1 MSDELADYL
10 VSELCFERKLP
21 SRAGLQRAIGAF
33 LGLHLEQRTS
43 IQEQAIEVIYD
54 GIDVLLISAT
64 ASGKTEAA
72 MVPIAARL
80 LSDSGR
86 PVALY
91 IAPTRALLN
100 DLHRRLEAP
109 LHQLGLEARIRHGE
123 RALPANTST
132 IRVLFTTP
140 ESLDVLLSKNTSL
153 LKQVRY
159 VIVDEVHQIFGTP
172 RGDQL
177 AFLLQRL
184 EYFVGHRLQRLA
196 LSATVGDPDEITRW
210 LCPRREPARVIS
222 TPTGR
227 RIAASFHWMSSLPT
241 LRELLR
247 SSEYDKVLCFVNSR
261 RRCDD
266 VYLVLRDLQPYE
278 SFVHYST
285 LTKEQ
290 REYVERGYKS
300 AQMAVCVATT
310 TLELGIDIGS
320 IQEVILVDAPATV
333 SSFLQRIGRGGRRGQ
348 YTYVTATPKNT
359 LELLQFVTM
368 LRLAENG
375 QVEAQTAGHPY
386 SVSIQ
391 QIFSILAGKRRL
403 NIHPD
408 ELTEQFG
415 ALSWLAPGQIHAILD
430 RLVDRGFL
438 QRKPGQPVYQVGSEL
453 EELIHRRQIYT
464 NISGQSAGIP
474 VFHSGRLLA
483 YLPLRPDQ
491 IRYGNVILFAGRFW
505 RIASISDRG
514 LTVDI
519 VSPVPN
525 PIRPV
530 WSSRGA
536 FAASSVLAQGMRDF
550 LLNQPGLGGHQT
562 DNECVRRLEVLYKR
576 IAGARQIRD
585 TVWHEQVGDKHIY
598 YTFAGATEN
607 QVLRLIFEENGMSCK
622 PVARAEGV
630 ALMSKDRL
638 DFACLPDDAEE
649 VAGIIASQWRRFAG
663 WINTGPFFEHLPPTL
678 KRDET
683 IAQIAKSTVIE
694 MVTSLSGTPVFP
706 VDLQLV
712 T

>member
-1 MSDELADYL
+1 MSDELTDYL
-10 VSELCFERKLP
+10 VSKLGFERRP
-21 SRAGLQRAIGAF
+21 PARAGLPRTIGAF
-33 LGLHLEQRTS
+33 LGLHLEQKTP
-43 IQEQAIEVIYD
+43 IQRQAIEVIYD
-54 GIDVLLISAT
+54 GADVLLISAT

-80 LSDSGR
+80 LTDSSR

-109 LHQLGLEARIRHGE
+109 LHELGLEARIRHGDH
-123 RALPANTST
+123 ALPANTST

-153 LKQVRY
+153 LKQVKY
-159 VIVDEVHQIFGTP
+159 VIVDEIHQIFGTP

-184 EYFVGHRLQRLA
+184 EYFVGHGIQRLA
-196 LSATVGDPDEITRW
+196 LSATVGDPDRIARW
-210 LCPRREPARVIS
+210 LCPQREPARVILA
-222 TPTGR
+222 PGGR
-227 RIAASFHWMSSLPT
+227 RIAASFHWMSDLPM

-247 SSEYDKVLCFVNSR
+247 NSRHDKVLCFVNSR

-266 VYLVLRDLQPYE
+266 VHLVLRDLHPYE

-285 LTKEQ
+285 LTKEHRQ
-290 REYVERGYKS
+290 YVERGYKS

-333 SSFLQRIGRGGRRGQ
+333 TSFLQRIGRGGRRGQ
-348 YTYVTATPKNT
+348 YTYVSVTPQSP
-359 LELLQFVTM
+359 LELLQFATM
-368 LRLAENG
+368 IQLAENG
-375 QVEAQTAGHPY
+375 QVEARAAGHPH
-386 SVSIQ
+386 SVFIQ

-403 NIHPD
+403 CIHPD
-408 ELTEQFG
+408 ELAEQFG
-415 ALSWLAPGQIHAILD
+415 ALSWLAAGQIHAILD
-430 RLVDRGFL
+430 RLLDGDFL
-438 QRKPGQPVYQVGSEL
+438 RRKPGERLYEVGSEL

-464 NISGQSAGIP
+464 NISGQRAGIP

-491 IRYGNVILFAGRFW
+491 IRHGNVVLFAGRFW
-505 RIASISDRG
+505 RIAGISDRG

-519 VSPVPN
+519 VRPVPN
-525 PIRPV
+525 PVRPV
-530 WSSRGA
+530 WGSRGA
-536 FAASSVLAQGMRDF
+536 FAASSVLAQGMRG
-550 LLNQPGLGGHQT
+550 LLLDQPGLGGHQA
-562 DNECVRRLEVLYKR
+562 DDECARRSEALYGR
-576 IAGARQIRD
+576 IAGVRQIRD
-585 TVWHEQVGDKHIY
+585 AVWHERVGAEHVY

-607 QVLRLIFEENGMSCK
+607 QVLRLIFGENGMSCK

-630 ALMSKDRL
+630 ALVSKGRL
-638 DFACLPDDAEE
+638 DFDCLPDDAEE
-649 VAGIIASQWRRFAG
+649 VAGIIASRWRRFAG
-663 WINTGPFFEHLPPTL
+663 WISTGTFFEHLPAAL

-683 IAQIAKSTVIE
+683 VAQIARSTVID
-694 MVTSLSGTPVFP
+694 MVTALSGTPVVP